1 MALFAGKR
9 LSYTPPNPTD
19 EIAIALVIQF
29 LRLFMS
35 HEDVQLHEV
44 RF

>member
-9 LSYTPPNPTD
+9 LSYTTQLTD